1 MVIDLQP
8 NVNNNVSE
16 FSDLQLVVGATSEGT
31 NAFQW
36 QISDDCETWTDLTES
51 PDLIISGLFE
61 TKGGSYEAIEFYAV
75 RDIDNLSNYMLG
87 ISSGS
92 SSYEH
97 SFTSTGLSAGQYYVM
112 YYSSSWVNHFS
123 NETSAPY

>member
-36 QISDDCETWTDLTES
+36 QIVTIVR
-51 PDLIISGLFE
+51 PGLILLNRQI
-61 TKGGSYEAIEFYAV
+61 
-75 RDIDNLSNYMLG
+75 
-87 ISSGS
+87 
-92 SSYEH
+92 
-97 SFTSTGLSAGQYYVM
+97 
-112 YYSSSWVNHFS
+112 
-123 NETSAPY
+123 